1 MNPSSEQPFGLSWQ
15 ILCGVSL
22 RVCCLQRNKFVP
34 LKSVDPI
41 YIEGTYYL
49 LHVASS
55 HFTPVWKQFWKQ
67 KPEGVVDKRECLT
80 AKSC

>member
-1 MNPSSEQPFGLSWQ
+1 MAA
-15 ILCGVSL
+15 
-22 RVCCLQRNKFVP
+22 P

-55 HFTPVWKQFWKQ
+55 HFTPSLEQFWKQ

>member
-1 MNPSSEQPFGLSWQ
+1 MAA
-15 ILCGVSL
+15 
-22 RVCCLQRNKFVP
+22 P

-55 HFTPVWKQFWKQ
+55 HFTPSL
-67 KPEGVVDKRECLT
+67 ETILE
-80 AKSC
+80 AKTRGRGG